1 MLRVRIHEF
10 ANNEA
15 GAGTVMGLLWFILL
29 VGITGMAV
37 DITDGLRNRTM
48 LQATADA
55 AALAGAIDLP
65 DQAAAVATAVSY
77 AADNMGAEINGS
89 VLNPDDVRVG
99 LWDPATQSLDTT
111 SLTPDAVMVTVR
123 RSAENANAVP
133 VNFLRIV
140 GLQTWNVVAQAVAQR
155 FIPDCL
161 RDGLIAREPSLP
173 IGVLV
178 ADCVPVYFFDPIRRA
193 GGIVHAGRAGTYLRI
208 VENAIHALE
217 REQGVSPGDLHALI
231 GPSAGPCCYE
241 VSEEIARDFDISGL
255 PVSGRYLDLWQANVL
270 QLEGCGV
277 PRTHIGVAGLCTLCD
292 GRFHSHRRN
301 PDGGRNL
308 AFLAL

>member
-1 MLRVRIHEF
+1 MLRFSALEDLGLCIAAMSEKSDGDCAHADARREVCQ
-10 ANNEA
+10 AA
-15 GAGTVMGLLWFILL
+15 GASFDRLVLLHQ
-29 VGITGMAV
+29 VHGDRV
-37 DITDGLRNRTM
+37 
-48 LQATADA
+48 
-55 AALAGAIDLP
+55 
-65 DQAAAVATAVSY
+65 VSV
-77 AADNMGAEINGS
+77 GS
-89 VLNPDDVRVG
+89 VQGEAPD
-99 LWDPATQSLDTT
+99 
-111 SLTPDAVMVTVR
+111 
-123 RSAENANAVP
+123 P
-133 VNFLRIV
+133 VE
-140 GLQTWNVVAQAVAQR
+140 G
-155 FIPDCL
+155 
-161 RDGLIAREPSLP
+161 DGLIAREPSLP

-178 ADCVPVYFFDPIRRA
+178 ADCVPVYLFDPIRRA
-193 GGIVHAGRAGTYLRI
+193 GGIVHAGRAGTYSRI

-217 REQGVSPGDLHALI
+217 REQGVSPGDLHAVI

-292 GRFHSHRRN
+292 GRFHSHRRS